1 MNILYLTISNLNM
14 REAGIYQDLIKELIS
29 NGHSVTIVMANEEKY
44 LKNTSFNI
52 DEGIEILR
60 VKVGNQFG
68 VSFIK
73 KGISNLLL
81 ENQFKKSI
89 NKLLSNKEFDFIL
102 YATPPVTF
110 SGVVEFCKK
119 KYNATTYLMLKD
131 IFPQNAVDI
140 GLFKKGGLIY
150 NIFKKKEEKLYKN
163 SDWIGCMSKK
173 NIEYL
178 LDHNK
183 WIDSGRVE
191 MFPNAIYPCESN
203 SNEESERYRIQLN
216 IPKDKILYV
225 FGGNLGKPQGINF
238 LIKAIKSLNKNL
250 SCHFIIVG
258 SGSEEETVKIEAE
271 NMKNLT
277 FINFLP
283 RDEYESLIKECDIG
297 IISLDYRFTIPNYPS
312 RILSYMDKGI
322 PILACTD
329 KNTDIKELV
338 EEEAKCGKWCYSND
352 IEDFKK
358 CVEYFEN
365 NKEHLKEIGLN
376 GRRYLENNFN
386 VKNSIK
392 ILENHFYK

>member
-14 REAGIYQDLIKELIS
+14 GEHGIYQDLIKELIS
-29 NGHSVTIVMANEEKY
+29 NGHNVTIVMANEEKY
-44 LKNTSFNI
+44 LKKTSLNI
-52 DEGIEILR
+52 EEGIDILR

-73 KGISNLLL
+73 KGISNLFL

-89 NKLLSNKEFDFIL
+89 NKFLNNKEFDLIL

-140 GLFKKGGLIY
+140 GLFKKYGLIY
-150 NIFKKKEEKLYKN
+150 NIFKKKEENLYKN

-178 LDHNK
+178 LEHNK
-183 WIDSGRVE
+183 WLDSDRVE
-191 MFPNAIYPCESN
+191 MFPNAIYPCKPKKHEETES
-203 SNEESERYRIQLN
+203 YRTKLN

-238 LIKAIKSLNKNL
+238 LIKAIKSVSNDLT
-250 SCHFIIVG
+250 CHFIIVG
-258 SGSEEETVKIEAE
+258 SGSEEDSVKIEAT
-271 NMKNLT
+271 NMNNLT
-277 FINFLP
+277 FIKALP
-283 RDEYESLIKECDIG
+283 RDKYESLIKECDIG
-297 IISLDYRFTIPNYPS
+297 IISLDHRFTIPNYPS

-338 EEEAKCGKWCYSND
+338 EEEAKCGKWCYSNN
-352 IEDFKK
+352 IEDFKN
-358 CVEYFEN
+358 CLEYFRN
-365 NKEHLKEIGLN
+365 NKENLKKIGLN

-386 VKNSIK
+386 VKSSIE
-392 ILENHFYK
+392 ILERHFK

>member
-14 REAGIYQDLIKELIS
+14 REHGIYQDLIKELIS
-29 NGHSVTIVMANEEKY
+29 NGHNVTIVMANEEKY
-44 LKNTSFNI
+44 LKKTSLNI
-52 DEGIEILR
+52 EEGIDILR

-73 KGISNLLL
+73 KGISNLFL

-89 NKLLSNKEFDFIL
+89 NKFLNNKEFDLIL

-119 KYNATTYLMLKD
+119 KYNAITYLMLKD

-140 GLFKKGGLIY
+140 GLFKKHGLIY

-178 LDHNK
+178 LEHNK
-183 WIDSGRVE
+183 WLDSDRVE
-191 MFPNAIYPCESN
+191 MFPNAIYPCKPEKHEETES
-203 SNEESERYRIQLN
+203 YRMKLN

-225 FGGNLGKPQGINF
+225 FGGNLGRPQGINF
-238 LIKAIKSLNKNL
+238 LIKAIKSVSSDLT
-250 SCHFIIVG
+250 CHFIIVG
-258 SGSEEETVKIEAE
+258 SGSEEDSVKIEAT
-271 NMKNLT
+271 NMNNLT
-277 FINFLP
+277 FIKALP
-283 RDEYESLIKECDIG
+283 RDKYESLIKECDIG
-297 IISLDYRFTIPNYPS
+297 IISLDHRFTIPNYPS

-338 EEEAKCGKWCYSND
+338 EEEAKCGKWCYSNN
-352 IEDFKK
+352 IEDFKN
-358 CVEYFEN
+358 CLEYFRNNREN
-365 NKEHLKEIGLN
+365 LKKIGLN
-376 GRRYLENNFN
+376 GRKYLENNFN
-386 VKNSIK
+386 VKSSIK
-392 ILENHFYK
+392 ILESHFK